1 MFNCRVAIAT
11 KNRSRLHLIK
21 GVALGVWL
29 LLVGCV
35 KNDNR
40 APSFPPAPT
49 GDPKPIR
56 VLVYP
61 KSKHLDSFYQ
71 KTLQEI
77 QRTEERI
84 KQEIDGAQSAEA
96 RENWSSY
103 LADIQSGAA
112 FLVPFAINN
121 WQFVIPS
128 RIFKEPGNQFLVIGR
143 FLPEDADVVVLA
155 ELNPDST
162 AKEVRE
168 AFKRLLSSSIFD
180 KGNLRK
186 NANFR
191 SNALFG
197 VDGEMNDPLLKGL
210 LKDQSFIQ
218 QH

>member
-1 MFNCRVAIAT
+1 MFNCRVAIAAKT
-11 KNRSRLHLIK
+11 RSRLHLIK

-40 APSFPPAPT
+40 APSFPPVPT

-56 VLVYP
+56 ILVYP
-61 KSKHLDSFYQ
+61 KSGHLDSFYQ

-77 QRTEERI
+77 QRTEERV
-84 KQEIDGAQSAEA
+84 KQEIADAKTAKV
-96 RENWSSY
+96 REIASNF
-103 LADIQSGAA
+103 LTEIQNGEA
-112 FLVPFAINN
+112 FLTPFIVTN
-121 WQFVIPS
+121 WAFVIPS
-128 RIFKEPGNQFLVIGR
+128 RIFKEPGNQFLIIGR

-168 AFKRLLSSSIFD
+168 AFKRLLESSVFD
-180 KGNLRK
+180 KGSLRK
-186 NANFR
+186 YADFR
-191 SNALFG
+191 SSTLF
-197 VDGEMNDPLLKGL
+197 DAAGEMNDPSLNELLM
-210 LKDQSFIQ
+210 DQVFFQ